1 MMLALDVTAM
11 KQVAVAIVVVLAV
24 GALVAAAI
32 IRSIITKLLMVVVL
46 AGLALT
52 VWSQRSNLES
62 CANRVRSS
70 ASTDVTC
77 SFFGV
82 EVDVPE

>member
-1 MMLALDVTAM
+1 MLALNVAAV
-11 KQVAVAIVVVLAV
+11 KQLAVAVVIVLVV
-24 GALVAAAI
+24 GAVAAAAI
-32 IRSIITKLLMVVVL
+32 IRSIVTKVLMVVIL

-62 CANRVRSS
+62 CANRVRSAS
-70 ASTDVTC
+70 ANTDVTC